1 MRFLYVRVSSEQ
13 ENLQNIDRQMMNIDS
28 YDQIF
33 IERKSGKDK
42 KRPELQKMLNQLRV
56 NDVVEVH
63 SLDRFGRSLLD
74 NIELATEIRNKGCEL
89 HILQEHIN
97 IGSQKDPMDDLVF
110 QILSSIAEYERLLIH
125 IRQAEGIKSKKAKG
139 KKYHNSTRSKKLN
152 KDQLKEINILFKGGM
167 NIAELARRF
176 NVSRPTIYSSIKN
189 EKGC

>member
-1 MRFLYVRVSSEQ
+1 MKFLYVRVSSEQ
-13 ENLQNIDRQMMNIDS
+13 ENLQNIDRQMINIDS

-56 NDVVEVH
+56 NDIVEVH

-110 QILSSIAEYERLLIH
+110 QILFSH
-125 IRQAEGIKSKKAKG
+125 
-139 KKYHNSTRSKKLN
+139 
-152 KDQLKEINILFKGGM
+152 
-167 NIAELARRF
+167 
-176 NVSRPTIYSSIKN
+176 
-189 EKGC
+189 

>member
-13 ENLQNIDRQMMNIDS
+13 ESLQNIDRQMINLDS
-28 YDQIF
+28 YNQVF
-33 IERKSGKDK
+33 IERKSGKDR
-42 KRPELQKMLNQLRV
+42 KRPELQKMLNQLRSG
-56 NDVVEVH
+56 DIVEVH

-110 QILSSIAEYERLLIH
+110 QILSSIAEYERKLIH
-125 IRQAEGIKSKKAKG
+125 IRQAEGIQAKRLKG
-139 KKYHNSTRSKKLN
+139 KKYHNTTRAKKLN

-176 NVSRPTIYSSIKN
+176 NVSRPTIYNSIDK